1 MKEANLLVTQ
11 KQEKPILLFDDEC
24 AVCRHIAHWVQ
35 KLAQTKSGDTTIIER
50 PIGNDPDLLRFLNP
64 DLDIWDAYATIHVL
78 MPDGS
83 MKLGGEAV
91 AEVLRSLPATKWF
104 TGTFAI
110 SAFGFRPFQTILNL
124 AYAILADVRPLFGCG
139 SCGTPR
145 LWVRPIHWM
154 IKWTK
159 AIFGDR
165 RKPSPTPYFTVLSA
179 TKRRLLPAPSQGLT
193 QAPKLSAQ
201 ISNPELTAD
210 SSDRHT
216 STIAFTKLA
225 LAKNDYRPFQRPQ
238 P

>member
-1 MKEANLLVTQ
+1 LETQ
-11 KQEKPILLFDDEC
+11 KQIKPILLFDDEC
-24 AVCRHIAHWVQ
+24 AVCRHISHWVQ
-35 KLAQTKSGDTTIIER
+35 KLAQTKSGETPIIER
-50 PIGNDPDLLRFLNP
+50 PIGNDPELLRSLNP

-110 SAFGFRPFQTILNL
+110 SAFGFRPFQAILNF
-124 AYAILADVRPLFGCG
+124 AYAILADVRPLFGCE

-145 LWVRPIHWM
+145 FWVRPIHWM

-165 RKPSPTPYFTVLSA
+165 RKPSPSPHFTALSA
-179 TKRRLLPAPSQGLT
+179 TRRRPLLAPGEHLP
-193 QAPKLSAQ
+193 QA
-201 ISNPELTAD
+201 SNL
-210 SSDRHT
+210 
-216 STIAFTKLA
+216 
-225 LAKNDYRPFQRPQ
+225 
-238 P
+238 